1 MKKDKLVKISVTAV
15 FCALAFIMTVV
26 LRFNV
31 LFLSFDFKDAILSI
45 IALMYGPIYGIVS
58 AGLVAVL
65 EFLSISDTG
74 VYGLLMN
81 FVSSATFVLIAG
93 TIYKYKR
100 SYAGA
105 IASVGFSV
113 VGVTVVMMLAN
124 ILITP
129 YYMGV
134 TAKDVIGYI
143 PTLLLPFNLCKAV
156 INAAAA
162 VIIYKPIR
170 GVLKRAGIGSNTISN
185 KPTSKIKSILT
196 FIVATII
203 IIVTVIVLITLLNAN
218 VEFGK

>member
-1 MKKDKLVKISVTAV
+1 MKKDKLVKISITAV
-15 FCALAFIMTVV
+15 FCALAFVMTVV

-45 IALMYGPIYGIVS
+45 IALMYGPIYGIIS
-58 AGLVAVL
+58 SGLVTVL

-74 VYGLLMN
+74 LYGLLMN
-81 FVSSATFVLIAG
+81 FISSATFVLIAG
-93 TIYKYKR
+93 TIYKYKH

-105 IASVGFSV
+105 IAAVGFSV
-113 VGVTVVMMLAN
+113 IGVTVVMMFAN

-134 TAKDVIGYI
+134 TTKEVISYI
-143 PTLLLPFNLCKAV
+143 PTLLLPFNLCKAL

-162 VIIYKPIR
+162 VVIYKPIR
-170 GVLKRAGIGSNTISN
+170 GILKRAGVVANATN
-185 KPTSKIKSILT
+185 NNPTSKIKFILT
-196 FIVATII
+196 FIFATII
-203 IIVTVIVLITLLNAN
+203 IIVTVIILITLLNAS